1 MHFSVTT
8 HAIVAFYL
16 LLTWGLEGYSA
27 TCRAGIF
34 CTAVRL
40 LAQHHKFLHLPGNG
54 AALAIGILN
63 DQVYV
68 EHSQKAAA

>member
-1 MHFSVTT
+1 MP
-8 HAIVAFYL
+8 
-16 LLTWGLEGYSA
+16 
-27 TCRAGIF
+27 RRNF

-40 LAQHHKFLHLPGNG
+40 LAQHRKILHLPGNG

-68 EHSQKAAA
+68 EDSLKAAAWLRHDDSKLSVFSDKDI